1 MSLIAKYIS
10 GVNTANVEKV
20 FDKYESIPS
29 RRWISLNS
37 DGQIQSEAVPNSDLK
52 FQLLANITT
61 NLSNLNSPNL
71 VQITNNRYLFLWE
84 DSITLTIKYKWIN
97 YSNNFQFKSE
107 TAVFDTLQTGK
118 KNIVVKKIDSTRLF
132 LCYRNTTDNA
142 NVSVSV
148 QIADIVGDSLSF
160 NTASILPN
168 SSYSVN
174 GVNSFFASTS
184 TLVGEIKLD
193 LVSADKFLIY
203 AAGSYKPNDATN
215 MFTHYGLVQYHCV
228 VTTVASTIVFGT
240 PNNFAISSNTAYT
253 YPYTINQSSRQFDI
267 FSNMFKLEP
276 GKYVCSS
283 SIANI
288 YEACDSGGS
297 NQVNYLQTAWSI
309 KPVIIS
315 GLAISYGN
323 VTGDTT
329 IAQYFITTDMNGVG
343 NIAEGYAS
351 KQILSGS
358 RQITAI
364 EYGTID
370 NVSWSLYKANIIK
383 FGNNILF
390 NSNSNRFVMLSSI
403 IKLIN
408 ESKPA
413 VPFSA
418 VSALPASLENWQSHP
433 REYKF
438 KTYLTFNTGTNDLQL
453 YDVAPA
459 YVEAITIKSESS
471 AKLGISNIA
480 SFPYP
485 YDVTFNDGRIS
496 TALLRYIP
504 GTTTVEVI
512 FIYANK
518 MCMMSFDTITEDMIE
533 FKQGI
538 LAPVPINDIRGQLFL
553 DIGRTNEYLYG
564 YVEYTTQNG
573 VTSKVRIVE
582 PISGIS
588 QKSDVGTILV
598 TYRGVIDGFTGLVP
612 GQSYYMD
619 SAGVLSTTLS
629 VGINKLVGTA
639 INSSSIFFN
648 GG

>member
-1 MSLIAKYIS
+1 MSLITKYIS

-37 DGQIQSEAVPNSDLK
+37 DGQIQSEAVPSSDLK
-52 FQLLANITT
+52 FQLLSNITST
-61 NLSNLNSPNL
+61 LSNLNSPNL
-71 VQITNNRYLFLWE
+71 VQITNTRYLFLWE
-84 DSITLTIKYKWIN
+84 DSVTLTIKYKWIN
-97 YSNNFQFKSE
+97 YSNNFQFKTES
-107 TAVFDTLQTGK
+107 AIFDTLQTGK
-118 KNIVVKKIDSTRLF
+118 KNIVVKKIDATRLF
-132 LCYRNTTDNA
+132 LCYRNTTNSA

-160 NTASILPN
+160 NTASVLPN
-168 SSYSVN
+168 SNYTLN
-174 GVNSFFASTS
+174 GVNTFFNSTA
-184 TLVGEIKLD
+184 TLIGEIKID
-193 LVSADKFLIY
+193 LVSADKFLIF
-203 AAGSYKPNDATN
+203 AAGSHKPSDGTTT
-215 MFTHYGLVQYHCV
+215 FTHYGLIQYHCV
-228 VTTVASTIVFGT
+228 VTTVSSSIVFGT
-240 PNNFAISSNTAYT
+240 PNNFVVSSNSAYT
-253 YPYTINQSSRQFDI
+253 YPYSINQSSRQFDV
-267 FSNMFKLEP
+267 FSSMFKLES
-276 GKYVCSS
+276 GKYVCSE

-288 YEACDSGGS
+288 FEACDSGGS

-309 KPVIIS
+309 KPVIVS
-315 GLAISYGN
+315 GLAVSYGN

-351 KQILSGS
+351 KQILTGS
-358 RQITAI
+358 RQITTI
-364 EYGTID
+364 DYGTID

-413 VPFSA
+413 VPYSA
-418 VSALPASLENWQSHP
+418 VSALPATLENYQAHP

-459 YVEAITIKSESS
+459 YVETISIKSESS
-471 AKLGISNIA
+471 LKLGVSNIA

-485 YDVTFNDGRIS
+485 YDLTFNEGKINTS
-496 TALLRYIP
+496 LLRYIP

-512 FIYANK
+512 YIYGNK
-518 MCMMSFDTITEDMIE
+518 MCLMSFDAITEDLIK

-538 LAPVPINDIRGQLFL
+538 LTPIPPNDIRGQLFL

-564 YVEYTTQNG
+564 YVENTTQNG

-588 QKSDVGTILV
+588 QKSDTDKILV
-598 TYRGVIDGFTGLVP
+598 TYRGVIDGFSGLIP
-612 GQSYYMD
+612 GQAYYMD
-619 SAGVLSTTLS
+619 SAGVLSTTFTA
-629 VGINKLVGTA
+629 GTNKLVGTA